1 MIKNFTASCRIAFL
15 IIYLKP
21 CIKFSS
27 RGELMFFVNKELL
40 RKLLDFKDEKDLA
53 DEFNDLDRIE
63 LAIDKVEIG
72 GSVIEAELLTN
83 EIYNKYPTIESM
95 LKASISL
102 PMNFNVTN
110 NYIYNERSNVINK
123 LQVDCIMKLHT

>member
-1 MIKNFTASCRIAFL
+1 
-15 IIYLKP
+15 
-21 CIKFSS
+21 
-27 RGELMFFVNKELL
+27 MFFVNKELL
-40 RKLLDFKDEKDLA
+40 RKLLNFKDEKDLA

-63 LAIDKVEIG
+63 LAIGKVEIG

-110 NYIYNERSNVINK
+110 NYIYNERGNVINK

>member
-1 MIKNFTASCRIAFL
+1 
-15 IIYLKP
+15 
-21 CIKFSS
+21 
-27 RGELMFFVNKELL
+27 MFFVNKELL

-72 GSVIEAELLTN
+72 GSVN
-83 EIYNKYPTIESM
+83 EIYNKYSTIESM

>member
-1 MIKNFTASCRIAFL
+1 
-15 IIYLKP
+15 
-21 CIKFSS
+21 
-27 RGELMFFVNKELL
+27 MFFVNKELL
-40 RKLLDFKDEKDLA
+40 RKLLNFKDEKDLA

-123 LQVDCIMKLHT
+123 LHVDCIMKLHT

>member
-1 MIKNFTASCRIAFL
+1 
-15 IIYLKP
+15 
-21 CIKFSS
+21 
-27 RGELMFFVNKELL
+27 MFFVNKELL
-40 RKLLDFKDEKDLA
+40 RKLLNFKDEKDLA

-72 GSVIEAELLTN
+72 GSVIEAELLNN